1 MQTDEQLKN
10 PFSDNFYQIQHFFR
24 NGEKRFIDN
33 DQIIYVDGYAENDDG
48 TESWIYEFM
57 GCHYHYCE
65 KCQTNLDKEQI
76 DNDRER

>member
-76 DNDRER
+76 DIDRER